1 MNQTGPIGI
10 TYISLAMT
18 DWHHPDLRYQ
28 CMPVEL
34 GGVDIVT
41 KKDMLLAP
49 IKEYDEVREEKEKF
63 FYHGDHLGSANWI
76 TDMHGS
82 PIQYIHYAPYG
93 ELIDNQVPY
102 GYDERYKF
110 TGK

>member
-1 MNQTGPIGI
+1 M
-10 TYISLAMT
+10 
-18 DWHHPDLRYQ
+18 
-28 CMPVEL
+28 VEVL
-34 GGVDIVT
+34 GD
-41 KKDMLLAP
+41 KDMLLDP
-49 IKEYDEVREEKEKF
+49 IKEYGEVREEETKRY

-93 ELIDNQVPY
+93 ELIDNQQATQ
-102 GYDERYKF
+102 YDERYKF